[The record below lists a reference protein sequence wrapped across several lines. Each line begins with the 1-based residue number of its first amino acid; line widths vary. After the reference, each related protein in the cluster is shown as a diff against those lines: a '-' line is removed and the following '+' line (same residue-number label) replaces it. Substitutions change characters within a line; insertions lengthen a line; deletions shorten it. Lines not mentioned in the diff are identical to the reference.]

1 MLAAVILSGGASRRM
16 GSPKALL
23 PYHGR
28 PFLDHL
34 LNVTTQPRIG
44 ARRVVLG
51 AHAEQIAGAFPL
63 TADEVVINREWERGQ
78 LSSLQ
83 VALRSLPAGTDGI
96 LLCLVDHPLISTRLV
111 CDLIDRFY
119 SAKKPIVL
127 PSYQGHRGHPV
138 IFSSS
143 LYEELLRAPLE
154 TGARAVVW
162 DHPDEVEEFLTDEEG
177 CVLNINDPDSLQK
190 ALLYAN

>member
-1 MLAAVILSGGASRRM
+1 M

-51 AHAEQIAGAFPL
+51 AHAEQIAGAITL
-63 TADEVVINREWERGQ
+63 TADEVVINKEWDRGQ

-83 VALRSLPAGTDGI
+83 AALRSLPAGTDGI
-96 LLCLVDHPLISTRLV
+96 LLCLVDHPLISARLV

-119 SAKKPIVL
+119 SVKKAIVV

-162 DHPDEVEEFLTDEEG
+162 AHADEVEELLTNEEG
-177 CVLNINDPDSLQK
+177 CVLNINDPDALQK
-190 ALLYAN
+190 ALHHAN

>member
-1 MLAAVILSGGASRRM
+1 M

-34 LNVTTQPRIG
+34 LNVTTQPQIG

-51 AHAEQIAGAFPL
+51 AHAERIARTIHLPGH
-63 TADEVVINREWERGQ
+63 EVVINEEWESGQ

-83 VALRSLPAGTDGI
+83 AALRSLPSGTDGI
-96 LLCLVDHPLISTRLV
+96 LLCLVDHPLISARLV

-119 SAKKPIVL
+119 SVKKPIVL
-127 PSYQGHRGHPV
+127 PSCQGRRGHPV

-143 LYEELLRAPLE
+143 LYEELLGAPLE

-162 DHPDEVEEFLTDEEG
+162 SHADEVEELLTNEEG
-177 CVLNINDPDSLQK
+177 CVLNINDPDVLQK
-190 ALLYAN
+190 ALHHAN